1 MKDENLYNTDNWILK
16 SYTVMPYE
24 NNHIIIAMLTVHANI
39 RNLC

>member
-16 SYTVMPYE
+16 SYTVMLYE